1 MAIGSSSQRPHRSE
15 PRVQLACP
23 RVARLTVCSRR
34 VKTSLDTSISY
45 WKQHGPCAYS
55 VHPKHTHR
63 DLSISTPTRSGRS
76 RLHPV
81 PPKMALPR
89 GVQDAGD
96 AAPQP
101 LSRPRVLMGTRLPPY
116 GQNTERAKAWGMAC
130 MRHSERSLS
139 HDIAQE
145 RAVKMAEE
153 LAAAAAQAPGRLSVC
168 ARVPLQHALAAG
180 RLGRASSSNVSRRS
194 WDKVTA
200 Y

>member
-34 VKTSLDTSISY
+34 VKTSLDTSVSY
-45 WKQHGPCAYS
+45 CKQHGPCAYS

-63 DLSISTPTRSGRS
+63 DLSIATPSESGES
-76 RLHPV
+76 RLPPV

-101 LSRPRVLMGTRLPPY
+101 LSRPRATDETSSFGASVSP
-116 GQNTERAKAWGMAC
+116 Q
-130 MRHSERSLS
+130 
-139 HDIAQE
+139 
-145 RAVKMAEE
+145 RAVFAQLERGRDASRSAHSGLARGCRKNETRQKTATQKRQE
-153 LAAAAAQAPGRLSVC
+153 LSLI
-168 ARVPLQHALAAG
+168 HI
-180 RLGRASSSNVSRRS
+180 
-194 WDKVTA
+194 
-200 Y
+200 